1 MDDTAAGGPASRSSD
16 DGHSASESVKSDRD
30 TEHAASLPTLTP
42 LKEHVQKAFA
52 TFAKTVGAT
61 KKEIKKAGEIKMD
74 TKTRAALEQIGIP
87 ASAEN
92 YVLAKKARKL
102 MIAEA
107 GRGQV
112 RTDTVYWYMA
122 MTYALDPIE
131 WASFANPTPED
142 CAMVEATILREHGP
156 P

>member
-1 MDDTAAGGPASRSSD
+1 MPAPLEQTAPMEVREPTAPSSPLAPRPRPPSFPPRPPRRWMTPPPGGLPRRGSD

-74 TKTRAALEQIGIP
+74 TKTDNFDRVKRALP
-87 ASAEN
+87 HR
-92 YVLAKKARKL
+92 LF
-102 MIAEA
+102 
-107 GRGQV
+107 
-112 RTDTVYWYMA
+112 
-122 MTYALDPIE
+122 
-131 WASFANPTPED
+131 SFFSCFKIFGLST
-142 CAMVEATILREHGP
+142 CALREF
-156 P
+156 

>member
-1 MDDTAAGGPASRSSD
+1 VDDTAAGGPASRGSD

-74 TKTRAALEQIGIP
+74 TKTDNFDRVKRALP
-87 ASAEN
+87 HRFFSFFSCF
-92 YVLAKKARKL
+92 KKFGL
-102 MIAEA
+102 S
-107 GRGQV
+107 
-112 RTDTVYWYMA
+112 T
-122 MTYALDPIE
+122 
-131 WASFANPTPED
+131 
-142 CAMVEATILREHGP
+142 CALREF
-156 P
+156 